1 MTIKELIEK
10 LKTFPTDSEIVI
22 ESIDPTDYRY
32 VVPIENIRFEEAF
45 CGDGEEIGDDPETG
59 EWIYPHKDVVII
71 RIDC

>member
-45 CGDGEEIGDDPETG
+45 CYYFLLCCECTFFILLPK
-59 EWIYPHKDVVII
+59 IYFLFKNENSFL
-71 RIDC
+71 

>member
-1 MTIKELIEK
+1 MTVIELIEK

-22 ESIDPTDYRY
+22 ESIDPTDYHY
-32 VVPIENIRFEEAF
+32 VVPIEDIRFEKEF
-45 CGDGEEIGDDPETG
+45 SGDGEEIEDDPETG